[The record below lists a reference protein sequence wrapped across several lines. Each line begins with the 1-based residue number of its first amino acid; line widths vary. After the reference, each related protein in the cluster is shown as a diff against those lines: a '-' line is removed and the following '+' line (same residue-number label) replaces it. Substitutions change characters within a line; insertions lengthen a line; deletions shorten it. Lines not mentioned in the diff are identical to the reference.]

1 MVWTWFSAR
10 RKPQVLQDRP
20 TSSALQ
26 PELLRRIK
34 AIHLRAGHVV
44 DDLLAGEYVSAFK
57 GRGMEFEEVR
67 EYVAGDDIRTID
79 WNVTARTGLP
89 HVKQYREERELTM
102 LLMVD
107 VSHSGQFGTV
117 KEEKLDVAARL
128 AAVLAYSAISN
139 NDKVGLIVF
148 SDQVELYVPP
158 KKGKGHVFRVIKEVL
173 QHRPRKQRTDLGVAL
188 GFLNRVTRRKAVVFL
203 LSDFQT
209 EGYETALRVAASK
222 HDLIAVQLRDPRE
235 LELPALGLLE
245 LEDAETGEAVTVD
258 TGDREVLRRY
268 RELAKKDQL
277 GLTTFL
283 RSVGVDH
290 IDVRTDRSE
299 LDPVIRF
306 FRMRERRR

>member
-1 MVWTWFSAR
+1 M
-10 RKPQVLQDRP
+10 
-20 TSSALQ
+20 Q

>member
-1 MVWTWFSAR
+1 VVWTWFSAR